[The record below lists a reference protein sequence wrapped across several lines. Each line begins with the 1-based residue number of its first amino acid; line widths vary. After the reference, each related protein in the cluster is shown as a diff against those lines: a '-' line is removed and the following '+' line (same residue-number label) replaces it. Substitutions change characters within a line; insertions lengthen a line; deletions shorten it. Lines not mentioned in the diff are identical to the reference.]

1 MAVSVPQNIRLERLK
16 LDLQNPR
23 FGLSEAETEPEAIK
37 FLLER
42 ADLKELWDSYA
53 QKGYQPFEPLIGILD
68 PVDTKVVIIEG
79 NRRLAAAKTIL
90 DPSLIADFSK
100 KTVPLLPAKFIKS
113 FEELPVILVD
123 TREDANDYIGFK
135 HINGP
140 SSWGSLPKAKFGVLL
155 FESMRGQGS
164 PDEVLNNLSK
174 RLGDTPS
181 QALRTLVAYKIFE
194 QAVRNEFLPD
204 PADEKT
210 TIDFSHLY
218 TMLPNPATRSY
229 IGLGRDPLRATQ
241 VIDNPI
247 SDKYLP
253 KLANLMGWLFG
264 SDKHEALIKRQ
275 GTDRPKLQK
284 ILSSDV
290 ATQTLEETRD
300 FEQAIQQAGFLV
312 ENWLSNVVRLQS
324 LSKVVYDSVPQLAE
338 DLEAEDK
345 ENALKRL
352 REASTSIG
360 IVIKVL

>member
-1 MAVSVPQNIRLERLK
+1 MAVSGPQNIPLDQLK

-42 ADLKELWDSYA
+42 SDLKELWDSYA
-53 QKGYQPFEPLIGILD
+53 QKGYQPFEPLIGIDDPLD
-68 PVDTKVVIIEG
+68 GKVVIIEG

-90 DPSLIADFSK
+90 DPSLILDFSK
-100 KTVPLLPAKFIKS
+100 KSVPALPKE
-113 FEELPVILVD
+113 FEESFHKLPVILVD

-155 FESMRGQGS
+155 FESMKGQGS

-174 RLGDTPS
+174 RLGDTPA

-204 PADEKT
+204 PSDDKT
-210 TIDFSHLY
+210 SIDFSHLY
-218 TMLPNPATRSY
+218 TMLPNPATRTY
-229 IGLGRDPLRATQ
+229 LGLGKDPLRASH
-241 VIDNPI
+241 VVDNPVPERF
-247 SDKYLP
+247 LP

-264 SDKHEALIKRQ
+264 NDKHEPIIKRQ

-300 FEQAIQQAGFLV
+300 FEQAIQQAGFLI
-312 ENWLSNVVRLQS
+312 ENWMSNVVRLQS
-324 LSKVVYDSVPQLAE
+324 LSKAVYDSVPQLAD
-338 DLEAEDK
+338 DLDPDDK
-345 ENALKRL
+345 DNALKRL
-352 REASTSIG
+352 KEASTSIG
-360 IVIKVL
+360 IVIRVL